1 MGKKVG
7 EMEKDA
13 LISHGTARFLKERL
27 YDMSDP
33 YKMKVCNH
41 CGGYTIIDNI
51 CKNCNSEEISMIIIP
66 YCCKLLFQNLG
77 ALNLKIELI
86 PKK

>member
-1 MGKKVG
+1 
-7 EMEKDA
+7 MERDTI
-13 LISHGTARFLKERL
+13 ISHGSARFLKERL

-33 YKMKVCNH
+33 YKMKVCND
-41 CGGYTIIDNI
+41 CGCYTIIDDK
-51 CKNCNSEEISMIIIP
+51 CKNCNSEKISMVIIP
-66 YCCKLLFQNLG
+66 YCAKLLVQNLQ